1 MRIAQFSES
10 YPPVINGAAVAVDLL
25 AGELEKTHEVQVF
38 APRNGAYQ
46 DLRRVHRFPS
56 YTWPTQRDY
65 PIAAPISPGIGAAF
79 GAARFEVVHTHSP
92 FTLGQIGRRWARRAG
107 IPVVTTYHTL
117 YEEYAHYAPFLPPRA
132 ARRFLRDLSRRYCN
146 ACDAVVT
153 PTEPIRE
160 VLREYGVHRPILVV
174 PTGLRLRP
182 PVPADPAFPRGALGI
197 PSSAPLLLYAGRLA
211 REKNLELLFAAFS
224 RVARE
229 APEAWFLIAGGGP
242 VEAEA
247 RKMAQA
253 SGAAAR
259 IVFAGFVPPERM
271 ELVYAAADLFLFSS
285 LTDTQGLVLT
295 EAKAAGVPAVAV
307 NACGPGVVVTDGLD
321 GFLTPNDPDAFAA
334 AVLRILRNPDLHG
347 AMCEAALR
355 EAQRFSITATA
366 AAYERLYE
374 EVRAGMRSE

>member
-25 AGELEKTHEVQVF
+25 VGELEQRHEVQVF
-38 APRNGAYQ
+38 APRNGQYQ
-46 DLRRVHRFPS
+46 DVRPVHRFPS
-56 YTWPTQRDY
+56 YTWPSQRDY
-65 PIAAPISPGIGAAF
+65 PIATPYAPSIGAAF
-79 GAARFEVVHTHSP
+79 RAAAFEVIHTHSP
-92 FTLGQIGRRWARRAG
+92 FTLGQVGRRWARRAG
-107 IPVVTTYHTL
+107 VPVITTYHTL
-117 YEEYAHYAPFLPPRA
+117 YEEYAHYAPFLPARA
-132 ARRFLRDLSRRYCN
+132 ARRFLRDLSLRYCN

-182 PVPADPAFPRGALGI
+182 PVPADPNFPRGELGV
-197 PSSAPLLLYAGRLA
+197 PAAAPLLLYAGRLA
-211 REKNLELLFAAFS
+211 REKNLELLFAAFA

-253 SGAAAR
+253 TGASER

-271 ELVYAAADLFLFSS
+271 ALIYAASDLFLFSS

-307 NACGPGVVVTDGLD
+307 DACGPGVVVTDGLD
-321 GFLTPNDPDAFAA
+321 GFLVPNDADAFAA
-334 AVLRILRNPDLHG
+334 AVLRVLRNPELH
-347 AMCEAALR
+347 AEMRAAALR
-355 EAQRFSITATA
+355 EAQRFSIAATA

-374 EVRAGMRSE
+374 EVRAKHPR